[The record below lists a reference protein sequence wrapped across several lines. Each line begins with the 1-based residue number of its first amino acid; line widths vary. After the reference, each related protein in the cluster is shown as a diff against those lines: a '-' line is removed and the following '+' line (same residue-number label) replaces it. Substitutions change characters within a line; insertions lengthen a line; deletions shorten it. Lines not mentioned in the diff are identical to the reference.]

1 VRVDASGREFGF
13 DENHRGVQMSDQL
26 NNIHKTDNEEEIDL
40 REIWRVLVKYKRMI
54 LSATFGA
61 AIVAA
66 GISLLMPNI
75 YRAEVLLAP
84 VQNEDTQS
92 GGVTAALSG
101 LGGLASMA
109 GIALG
114 GGGGTEENLAVLKSR
129 EFLWK
134 FVQEKKLMPILFE
147 DEWDES
153 QKKWKETDLKEQ
165 PGQMDVFRLFNKA
178 GVLDVVTEKKSNLV
192 TVAIEWENPEVA
204 AAWVSQLVTQLNQY
218 LRQEAIAR
226 SERNLKYLNEEL
238 AHTQF
243 EEMRKTLFNLIG
255 QEQKN
260 AMMANAQRE
269 FAFRV
274 IDPAVI
280 PDKKI
285 KPKRAII
292 ILLAAV
298 LAGFIAMLIAL
309 MRDRREAVIK
319 VS

>member
-1 VRVDASGREFGF
+1 
-13 DENHRGVQMSDQL
+13 MSEQL
-26 NNIHKTDNEEEIDL
+26 SNSPSRIEGDEIDL
-40 REIWRVLVKYKRMI
+40 SDIWRVLVKYKRI
-54 LSATFGA
+54 ILLSAFGA

-66 GISLLMPNI
+66 GISLLLPNI
-75 YRAEVLLAP
+75 YRAEVLLVP
-84 VQNEDTQS
+84 VQSDDPKS
-92 GGVTAALSG
+92 GGMAAALSG

-114 GGGGTEENLAVLKSR
+114 GGGSTEENLAILKSR

-134 FVQEKKLMPILFE
+134 FVQEKKLMPVLFE

-153 QKKWKETDLKEQ
+153 QKKWKEADPKEQ
-165 PGQMDVFRLFNKA
+165 PGQLDVYRLFNDA
-178 GVLDVVTEKKSNLV
+178 GMLGVSTDKKTNLV
-192 TVAIEWENPEVA
+192 TVSIDWIDPEIA
-204 AAWVSQLVTQLNQY
+204 AAWVSQLVAQLNQY
-218 LRQEAIAR
+218 LRHEAIAR

-238 AHTQF
+238 AHTQL
-243 EEMRKTLFNLIG
+243 EEMRKTLFDLIG

-274 IDPAVI
+274 IDPAVV

-292 ILLAAV
+292 VLLSAV
-298 LAGFIAMLIAL
+298 LAGFISMFVAL
-309 MRDRREAVIK
+309 MKDRREAVTTN
-319 VS
+319 

>member
-1 VRVDASGREFGF
+1 MSGQQ
-13 DENHRGVQMSDQL
+13 ENPYSADDR
-26 NNIHKTDNEEEIDL
+26 EEIDL
-40 REIWRVLVKYKRMI
+40 SEYWRVLVKNKRII
-54 LSATFGA
+54 LSAMLLA
-61 AIVAA
+61 ALLSA
-66 GISLLMPNI
+66 GITLMMPNI

-84 VQNEDTQS
+84 VKDDDIKS
-92 GGVTAALSG
+92 GGMAAALGG

-109 GIALG
+109 GISLG
-114 GGGGTEENLAVLKSR
+114 GGSAEENLAILKSR

-153 QKKWKETDLKEQ
+153 QKKWKETDPKEQ
-165 PGQMDVFRLFNKA
+165 PGQLDVFRLFNEDGML
-178 GVLDVVTEKKSNLV
+178 GVNTEKKSNLV
-192 TVAIEWENPEVA
+192 TVSIDWKDPEIA
-204 AAWVSQLVTQLNQY
+204 AAWVSQLVAQLNQY

-238 AHTQF
+238 AHTQL
-243 EEMRKTLFNLIG
+243 EEMRKTLFDLIG

-274 IDPAVI
+274 IDPAVV
-280 PDKKI
+280 PDKKV

-292 ILLAAV
+292 VLLVAV
-298 LAGFIAMLIAL
+298 LAGFIAMFVAL
-309 MRDRREAVIK
+309 MKDRQEV
-319 VS
+319 